1 MKNKYDQDLQEA
13 NATIQQLQ
21 DQLAG
26 VAFPVSSHV
35 VACAAGDRG
44 REAAGDDADNAGGV
58 APEGAV
64 GVWASHEA

>member
-35 VACAAGDRG
+35 VR
-44 REAAGDDADNAGGV
+44 
-58 APEGAV
+58 EGAEDAKQQV
-64 GVWASHEA
+64 TTLTTQVASLQKAL